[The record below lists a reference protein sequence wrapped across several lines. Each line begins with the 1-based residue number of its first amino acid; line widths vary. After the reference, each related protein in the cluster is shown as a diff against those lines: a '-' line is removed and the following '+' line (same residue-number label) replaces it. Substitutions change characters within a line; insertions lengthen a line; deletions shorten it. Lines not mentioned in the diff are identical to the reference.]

1 MLNFL
6 TANISPD
13 GLRDHKAEKSH
24 VLKPCGIVG
33 HAASAS
39 LQGTCGSSLQR
50 RPLCLASTACST
62 IAQLRANL
70 QPATFH
76 DLVDR
81 RCRNPEQ
88 TRRSGILRPARTRT
102 HEERP
107 PSIFFNKLSPTL
119 TLQESIQTSCPSFF
133 SFSAMSEAHFLSW

>member
-1 MLNFL
+1 
-6 TANISPD
+6 
-13 GLRDHKAEKSH
+13 
-24 VLKPCGIVG
+24 LKPYGIVG

-39 LQGTCGSSLQR
+39 LQGTCGSTLQR

-88 TRRSGILRPARTRT
+88 TRRSCILRPARTRT
-102 HEERP
+102 HEELRP
-107 PSIFFNKLSPTL
+107 FGPLRKSLVRQPQS
-119 TLQESIQTSCPSFF
+119 LQQRQRPETDEQSVVMASRVRVEVLRGDICDSDGRVSVCLLKAPP
-133 SFSAMSEAHFLSW
+133 